1 MLINLVNKKFLVIGA
16 GKVAKQ
22 KCDVLSKMG
31 EEFKVIAKE
40 KMNNFPYE
48 VEMKEFSIEDT
59 KGFDVVIDATGNEE
73 VTKKLIENKNFLLN
87 VVDKPEFCDFYFGS
101 IAKKGNLSI
110 LVSSNGTSP
119 RLTQVI
125 RDRCDRILGD
135 YEVDRSMSYDEIKRK
150 SAKAF
155 LIGCGPG
162 ALDLLTIRAFNTLK
176 TLEVALYDHLVNPD
190 ILELLPKK
198 CEKIYVGKVKGK
210 HSRSQEEINEI
221 ILKYLN
227 EGKIVGRLKSGHPF
241 VFGRGAE
248 EVGAIV
254 NAGFEVE
261 VVEGL
266 SSAISGPTN
275 AGIPLTIR
283 GSKDSFIVVSAH
295 LKGNRINLNWID
307 LLLRENIRVIVLM
320 GLSRIKHIQKK
331 ALEIG
336 VDENREVYIIS
347 NVSLENQITI
357 KTTIKDMLKDSK
369 KATRPAIIVF

>member
-48 VEMKEFSIEDT
+48 VEIKEFSIEDT

-125 RDRCDRILGD
+125 RDRCERILGD
-135 YEVDRSMSYDEIKRK
+135 FEVDREMNYEEIKRN

-162 ALDLLTIRAFNTLK
+162 AVDLLTIRAYNTLK
-176 TLEVALYDHLVNPD
+176 ILEVALYDHLVNPE
-190 ILELLPKK
+190 ILELLPKN

-248 EVGAIV
+248 EVEAIV

-266 SSAISGPTN
+266 SSAMSGPAN

-295 LKGNRINLNWID
+295 LRGNRINLNWID

-336 VDENREVYIIS
+336 IDENREVYIIS

-369 KATRPAIIVF
+369 KATRPASIVF